1 VITRVADRLPVLILG
16 DYTPD
21 RQSGPAIWLRCLLAG
36 QVEATLP
43 FDDQVPSSYCPGVS
57 REELR
62 SLEDMDEALQPI
74 AELQYRAVWWSH
86 SNGRDWTLAGLLN
99 NRSKGLGLDLKEDA
113 ATATALAR
121 AISRVLEE
129 PVASLRGRQ
138 LNAEDFDALLVP
150 DSRRGVLQWLND
162 PEGFRK
168 GRPDNEWGAFAAG
181 CKKEFG
187 FDPESDGPLT
197 AAELLGQRD
206 GPWSDVW
213 ERYAEAPEAYPNI
226 PDALDRARPQ
236 ELLPKHPDSWPSFNA
251 EREGDLRSALKALGA
266 SQVGAA
272 RDAIGDLEAHHGE
285 RRGWL
290 WARLG
295 RAPLSQS
302 LGYLLVL
309 ADASAVGWKQG
320 DTAHLAAQ
328 YVDSGWRADDA
339 VVRALACV
347 DRAEDIEAVKTAAD
361 VLYRVW
367 LEDGARALQEAT
379 QAADLKPLLPALA
392 GADAGTCVLFTDG
405 LRMDAAHRLQE
416 RLQDSGCEVGL
427 QADFAAL
434 PSVTATAK
442 PAVSPAAGQ
451 LTGGP
456 ELSPSAPSGQ
466 AKLSADGLRK
476 LLKESGWQVLKDD
489 CGDPSGRAWTEYGDI
504 DELGHTQ
511 GAKLARSLDA
521 ELGDIAQ
528 RIEALLGWGWKR
540 VVVVTD
546 HGWLLVPGGLKKVD
560 LPEHLTEHRK
570 GRCARLKPD
579 VATEFLTLPWRWDP
593 AVDIAYASGICTFV
607 AGAEYDH
614 GGISPQECVTPRL
627 TVTKAVSEEPMAA
640 DLAEPVW
647 VGMRCRV
654 AVEDAPIG
662 AQVDLRGKAADA
674 STSLLSAP
682 VAVKDGS
689 ASALVSDDELE
700 GTAVLV
706 VLLDAEGKALKQR
719 STTVGGET

>member
-1 VITRVADRLPVLILG
+1 M
-16 DYTPD
+16 
-21 RQSGPAIWLRCLLAG
+21 
-36 QVEATLP
+36 E
-43 FDDQVPSSYCPGVS
+43 
-57 REELR
+57 
-62 SLEDMDEALQPI
+62 EALRPI

-86 SNGRDWTLAGLLN
+86 PNGRDWTLVGLLGN
-99 NRSKGLGLDLKEDA
+99 GSRGLGLDLKEDA
-113 ATATALAR
+113 ATAAALAR
-121 AISRVLEE
+121 AMSRVLDE

-138 LNAEDFDALLVP
+138 LTAEDFDALLVP
-150 DSRRGVLQWLND
+150 DSKRGVLQWLND
-162 PEGFRK
+162 PEGFRM
-168 GRPDNEWGAFAAG
+168 GRADNEWGAFAAG

-187 FDPESDGPLT
+187 FDPECDGPLT

-213 ERYAEAPEAYPNI
+213 ERYAEAPEVYPNI

-295 RAPLSQS
+295 RATLSQS

-320 DTAHLAAQ
+320 DVAQLAAQ
-328 YVDSGWRADDA
+328 YADSGWRADDA
-339 VVRALACV
+339 VLRALACV
-347 DRAEDIEAVKTAAD
+347 ERAEDIEAVKTAAD

-367 LEDGARALQEAT
+367 LEDGARALQEA
-379 QAADLKPLLPALA
+379 ALGADPKPLLPALS
-392 GADAGTCVLFTDG
+392 GADTGTCVLFSDG

-416 RLQDSGCEVGL
+416 RLEDSGCEVGL
-427 QADFAAL
+427 EADLAAL
-434 PSVTATAK
+434 PPVTATAK

-466 AKLSADGLRK
+466 GKLSADGLRK
-476 LLKESGWQVLKDD
+476 LLKESGWQVLIDD
-489 CGDPSGRAWTEYGDI
+489 YGDISGRAWTEYGDI

-521 ELGDIAQ
+521 EVGDIAQ
-528 RIEALLGWGWKR
+528 RIETLLGWGWKR

-560 LPEHLTEHRK
+560 LPEHLTEQRK

-579 VATEFLTLPWRWDP
+579 EATEFLTLPWRWDS
-593 AVDIAYASGICTFV
+593 AVDIAYAPGICTFV

-627 TVTKAVSEEPMAA
+627 IVTKAVSEEPIAA

-654 AVEDAPIG
+654 AVDDAPIG

-674 STSLLSAP
+674 STSLLSTP

-689 ASALVSDDELE
+689 ASALVPDDELE

-706 VLLDAEGKALKQR
+706 VLLNAEGKALKQR
-719 STTVGGET
+719 STTVGGEA